1 MLPYKN
7 GNLFDR
13 HDSTPWFEK
22 DIAGS
27 EKKCTHFSKVVY
39 LCKGLLLYDLVE
51 KKSQLC
57 LV

>member
-13 HDSTPWFEK
+13 PDSTPWFEE

-27 EKKCTHFSKVVY
+27 EKKCTRFSKVVY

-51 KKSQLC
+51 KNQSS
-57 LV
+57 V